1 MAIDLTADSF
11 KIDSSLDI
19 PADGFSASF
28 SASTPF
34 RNAVDADRITL
45 NAGFFDDA
53 GNPVYIAQLIDG
65 IIDEYDLSLGPNALK
80 VNLKGRDKIALLLDR
95 DIRRKYVRVRDA
107 QAASGGTNF
116 PNYYTVV
123 AGTYY
128 AGQIAQQIAGDVGLT
143 LNWLIRN
150 YRLTKDFDAVGQA
163 FELIRSLAEPF
174 NHLEPFK
181 VDIYVEGSTIYV
193 KQRSGFAMVPDY
205 TYAVTD
211 ARILQIQ
218 LKRRVLP
225 RFHRV
230 TLTGRGTGGASQA
243 HAIQQTVTRSESYDQ
258 GVLVSAEES
267 VTNTLQP
274 EGIHLST
281 ITTTFDIEGTVKR
294 ETTNKYYADGA
305 LIQDSAP
312 PENQVD
318 NVLNHPMEVVE
329 ATVVEER
336 DEDGAL
342 QTTRRVSKTSSYDQ
356 HLFMTYTSA
365 TTQEADEEDVFH
377 VTAVSNESHLQV
389 TPLMSQTVRSE
400 FSRDPDSGALSLTQR
415 QSSQAGGFRPGGRR
429 PPQPTSATPYTK
441 DEIISTDSRAHDFSY
456 QHDDLTEADINAL
469 FAQFQQASG
478 AIEYEIAF
486 QALGMPWL
494 RKGAVVHLTG
504 LLFEDDVE
512 YTLYPALII
521 SESLTYTEASNPQLV
536 ADFRAV
542 YWRPGAPP

>member
-1 MAIDLTADSF
+1 MPIDLTADSF

-19 PADGFSASF
+19 PADGFSAVF
-28 SASTPF
+28 SASTAF
-34 RNAVDADRITL
+34 RNAADADRITL

-53 GNPVYIAQLIDG
+53 GNPVYITKLIDG
-65 IIDEYDLSLGPNALK
+65 IIDEYDLSLGPNVLK
-80 VNLKGRDKIALLLDR
+80 VTLKGRDKVALILDR
-95 DIRRKYVRVRDA
+95 DVRRKYVRVADA
-107 QAASGGTNF
+107 QAASGGPNF

-128 AGQIAQQIAGDVGLT
+128 AGQIAQQVGTDVGLT
-143 LNWLIRN
+143 VNWQIRN
-150 YRLTKDFDAVGQA
+150 YRLTKDFDAVGSA
-163 FELIRSLAEPF
+163 FEIIRNLAEPF

-181 VDIYVEGSTIYV
+181 VDIYVDGSTLFV
-193 KQRSGFAMVPDY
+193 KQRNGFAMTADY
-205 TYAVTD
+205 TYSVTD

-230 TLTGRGTGGASQA
+230 SLTGRGTGGALQGHS
-243 HAIQQTVTRSESYDQ
+243 IQQTVTRSESYDN

-281 ITTTFDIEGTVKR
+281 VTTTTDIEGTVKR

-305 LIQDSAP
+305 LIQDSYP

-329 ATVVEER
+329 ATVVDER
-336 DEDGAL
+336 DDDGVL
-342 QTTRRVSKTSSYDQ
+342 RTTRRISKTSSYDS

-365 TTQEADEEDVFH
+365 TTQEPDDEDVFH

-389 TPLMSQTVRSE
+389 TPLMAQVVRSE
-400 FSRDPDSGALSLTQR
+400 FSRDDDGALTLTQR
-415 QSSQAGGFRPGGRR
+415 QSSQSGGFRPGGRR

-441 DEIISTDSRAHDFSY
+441 DQIISTDPRAHDFSY
-456 QHDDLTEADINAL
+456 QNDDLLESDINAL
-469 FAQFQQASG
+469 FLQFQQASG

-494 RKGAVVHLTG
+494 RKGAIVHLTG
-504 LLFEDDVE
+504 LLFEDGVE

-521 SESLTYTEASNPQLV
+521 SESLTYDESGSPQLV

-542 YWRPGAPP
+542 FWRPGSPP